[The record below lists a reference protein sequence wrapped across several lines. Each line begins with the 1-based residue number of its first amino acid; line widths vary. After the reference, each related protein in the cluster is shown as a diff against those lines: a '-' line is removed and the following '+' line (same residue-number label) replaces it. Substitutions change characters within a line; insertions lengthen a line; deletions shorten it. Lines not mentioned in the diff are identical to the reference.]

1 MLSPECLDD
10 GGKALGELAAS
21 SGAHCSTAAGRS
33 TNIRLVAVS
42 HEVLCQRLC
51 VGKALHTVI
60 HTHKVNSA
68 LHPSGGRLIEYQLQL
83 G

>member
-51 VGKALHTVI
+51 VGKALNTVI
-60 HTHKVNSA
+60 HTHTDMNEEHVLMA
-68 LHPSGGRLIEYQLQL
+68 LRLKD
-83 G
+83 